1 MEMKSMDDWTTCEGS
16 SNAYSPGRRAAIGA
30 ALAGAIALWA
40 GSKSALAQVSVDVKK
55 RQDRDVL
62 VTIFLRGGM
71 DGLSALVPHADDEYH
86 KARPTLS
93 MGKPKAGGVVDLD
106 GFYGLHPALSP
117 LESLYKEGKLA
128 GIHAVGS
135 LDQTRS
141 HFEAMG
147 TMERGAAKDP
157 AEIPSGWLGRALAAT
172 DDTENR
178 SPLRAVAFAPVMP
191 DILRG
196 GTTATAID
204 TLESLRLEL
213 PQSASKGLEAALTGL
228 YAKGD
233 GQVERAGRETLAVLE
248 TLKRLHVKDYKPE
261 RGAIYPETK
270 LGDGLKQTAL
280 LIKADVGLEA
290 AALDRGGWD
299 SHVAQGGYLSGHF
312 DDVGKSLAAFASD
325 LGPALD
331 RVTCVV
337 MTEFGRR
344 VAENSGLGTDHGRG
358 SCWLVLGGHLQQSG
372 GGKIHGKWPS
382 LDPAKLEDPG
392 DLPVTTDYRDVLAEI
407 LTRRLKIDGRAV
419 FPGAPG
425 KFPNIV

>member
-1 MEMKSMDDWTTCEGS
+1 MTEDWTTCEGGAT
-16 SNAYSPGRRAAIGA
+16 AYKPGRRA

-40 GSKSALAQVSVDVKK
+40 GSRSALAQVSVAPGNK
-55 RQDRDVL
+55 RKERDIL

-71 DGLSALVPHADDEYH
+71 DGLSALVPHGDDDYH

-93 MGKPKAGGVVDLD
+93 LGKPKAGGVVDLD
-106 GFYGLHPALSP
+106 GFYGLHPSLAP
-117 LESLYKEGKLA
+117 LEPWFKEGKLA
-128 GIHAVGS
+128 GLHAIGS

-147 TMERGAAKDP
+147 TMERGAARLA
-157 AEIPSGWLGRALAAT
+157 AEIPSGWLGRTLAAT
-172 DDTENR
+172 DDSDNH

-204 TLESLRLEL
+204 SLDSLRLEL
-213 PQSASKGLEAALTGL
+213 PQTASAGLGAALTGL
-228 YAKGD
+228 YANGD
-233 GQVERAGRETLAVLE
+233 GEVEKAGRETLAVLE
-248 TLKRLHVKDYKPE
+248 TLKKLDVKNYKPE
-261 RGAIYPETK
+261 RGAVYPTTK

-299 SHVAQGGYLSGHF
+299 SHVAQGAYLSGHF
-312 DDVGKSLAAFASD
+312 DDVGKSLAAFATD

-358 SCWLVLGGHLQQSG
+358 SCWFVLGGHLTGSG
-372 GGKIHGKWPS
+372 GGKVHAKWPS
-382 LDPAKLEDPG
+382 LAPSKLEDPG

-407 LTRRLKIDGRAV
+407 LTKRLKTDGKSI
-419 FPGAPG
+419 FPNAPG
-425 KFPNIV
+425 SWPGVV